1 MILGVTELR
10 GRTGHAA
17 GRELLSALY
26 RRETGRDLPEILTS
40 PRGKPYFPQGDWH
53 FSISHTPRRAFAVLA
68 REPVGLDAEELDR
81 TLSPRLP
88 EKILSPGELRRYEAA
103 PEKQRALLSLWV
115 LKEAQAKFTGEGLRG
130 FPNHTDF
137 SPADPRLLE
146 IQGCIAALITASGR
160 TISQEDIYVI

>member
-17 GRELLSALY
+17 GRELLAALY

-40 PRGKPYFPQGDWH
+40 PRGKPYFSQGDWH

-81 TLSPRLP
+81 PLSPRLP
-88 EKILSPGELRRYEAA
+88 EKILSPGEASAA
-103 PEKQRALLSLWV
+103 DSTCLV
-115 LKEAQAKFTGEGLRG
+115 
-130 FPNHTDF
+130 
-137 SPADPRLLE
+137 
-146 IQGCIAALITASGR
+146 
-160 TISQEDIYVI
+160 